1 LWALQK
7 EAIRKGSYDA
17 DTGPNYN
24 LIRYIVLGV
33 VGFAICVVLSIFS
46 HRTYKRCKSG
56 GSYQSEISSP
66 TESDDYDEDE
76 GESICFPDYSNKI
89 SQKDSEEES
98 QSVESLSSADRLL
111 DQYGGLEAGISS
123 PRLNASSSL
132 NNLTNDAMP
141 EKSEGEVLK
150 YLSVANE
157 SIRLGDFQQKIDD
170 QRKLLHSAFGVAAK
184 EISPFYNKFLG
195 KSSAL
200 GNDEMQG
207 SGEDVN
213 AQVDTGVGESTNNDN
228 NT

>member
-1 LWALQK
+1 M
-7 EAIRKGSYDA
+7 G
-17 DTGPNYN
+17 
-24 LIRYIVLGV
+24 
-33 VGFAICVVLSIFS
+33 
-46 HRTYKRCKSG
+46 
-56 GSYQSEISSP
+56 
-66 TESDDYDEDE
+66 SDDYDEDE
-76 GESICFPDYSNKI
+76 GESICFPDYS

-111 DQYGGLEAGISS
+111 DQYGGLEAGIAS
-123 PRLNASSSL
+123 PKLNASSSL

-150 YLSVANE
+150 YLTVANE

-195 KSSAL
+195 KSSTL

-207 SGEDVN
+207 SGEDAN

>member
-1 LWALQK
+1 
-7 EAIRKGSYDA
+7 
-17 DTGPNYN
+17 
-24 LIRYIVLGV
+24 
-33 VGFAICVVLSIFS
+33 VVLSIFS
-46 HRTYKRCKSG
+46 RRTYKKYKSG
-56 GSYQSEISSP
+56 GSYQSTQS
-66 TESDDYDEDE
+66 TGSDDYDEDE

-111 DQYGGLEAGISS
+111 DQYGGLEAGIAS
-123 PRLNASSSL
+123 PKLNASSSL

-150 YLSVANE
+150 YLTVANE

-195 KSSAL
+195 KSSTL

-207 SGEDVN
+207 SGEDAN
-213 AQVDTGVGESTNNDN
+213 AQIDTGVGESTNNDN

>member
-1 LWALQK
+1 MGVTTTK
-7 EAIRKGSYDA
+7 GGIRNGSYDA
-17 DTGPNYN
+17 GTDPN
-24 LIRYIVLGV
+24 YIVLGV
-33 VGFAICVVLSIFS
+33 VSFAICVVLSIFS
-46 HRTYKRCKSG
+46 HRTYKRCKSEV
-56 GSYQSEISSP
+56 SHRSEMG
-66 TESDDYDEDE
+66 SDDYDEDE
-76 GESICFPDYSNKI
+76 GESILV

-111 DQYGGLEAGISS
+111 DQYGGLEAGIVS
-123 PRLNASSSL
+123 PKLNASSSL

-150 YLSVANE
+150 YLTVANE

-195 KSSAL
+195 KSSTL

-207 SGEDVN
+207 SGEDAN
-213 AQVDTGVGESTNNDN
+213 AQIDTGVSESTNNDN